1 MPNRPDKVYY
11 FGTCVVDLCYP
22 QAGMAGIE
30 LLQRQGIKVIFPQ
43 GQSCCGQPAFNSGF
57 PAEAR
62 AVARQQ
68 LKSFPKDYPIIVLSG
83 SCAGMLKH
91 HYPELFAGE
100 PDEEEARRF
109 AERVYELTEFLVKVL
124 DVHLEDQGKP
134 IKVTWHSSCHAL
146 REMGVTEY
154 SKALVRQLRNVEL
167 VELQKERE
175 CCGFGGT
182 FSVKKPAISAA
193 MVRDKVADI
202 QQTGADL
209 LLSGDC
215 GCLLNI
221 SGAMEYQNISI
232 PARHVAEFILER
244 THG

>member
-11 FGTCVVDLCYP
+11 FGTCVVDRCYP

-43 GQSCCGQPAFNSGF
+43 GQSCCGQPAFKSGF

-68 LKSFPKDYPIIVLSG
+68 LKSCPKDYLLIVPSG

-124 DVHLEDQGKP
+124 D
-134 IKVTWHSSCHAL
+134 
-146 REMGVTEY
+146 
-154 SKALVRQLRNVEL
+154 
-167 VELQKERE
+167 
-175 CCGFGGT
+175 
-182 FSVKKPAISAA
+182 
-193 MVRDKVADI
+193 
-202 QQTGADL
+202 
-209 LLSGDC
+209 
-215 GCLLNI
+215 
-221 SGAMEYQNISI
+221 
-232 PARHVAEFILER
+232 
-244 THG
+244 